1 MSLLET
7 VRDKVIAGVAA
18 LLVTGSAYVANENG
32 LMPVTEKRLKIEGFY
47 QKRDRLLDRVED
59 GTITDYQR
67 GVLSGLCLALNIAQA
82 DCYQRTNH

>member
-1 MSLLET
+1 MSLFET
-7 VRDKVIAGVAA
+7 VRDKVIAGV
-18 LLVTGSAYVANENG
+18 VAVAIPG
-32 LMPVTEKRLKIEGFY
+32 TFYAVDQAGWTPVTQNQRQWDSWY